1 MFVFHHD
8 QINMSGLGFYLLST
22 FTNGDGCCQK
32 GFGSSTPPCQQAL
45 SLLLPPLSAGGRAEL
60 CWQVRC
66 SFCTAQQ
73 PRLLLLCSHCC
84 FVFLQHFRPSR
95 EGLQIHSWPFVL
107 PNELLQ
113 EEPSERLWSSEPVW
127 VSDCKVLAGQFF
139 CSYK

>member
-1 MFVFHHD
+1 ME
-8 QINMSGLGFYLLST
+8 LSW
-22 FTNGDGCCQK
+22 GGCCAVWM
-32 GFGSSTPPCQQAL
+32 GAARRDLAAPCPRA
-45 SLLLPPLSAGGRAEL
+45 SRPRPCSCLPSKLVAGQNCAGGVPRK
-60 CWQVRC
+60 VRC

-84 FVFLQHFRPSR
+84 FLFLQHFRPSR

-113 EEPSERLWSSEPVW
+113 QEPSERLWSSEPVW
-127 VSDCKVLAGQFF
+127 VSDRKAVAGQFF